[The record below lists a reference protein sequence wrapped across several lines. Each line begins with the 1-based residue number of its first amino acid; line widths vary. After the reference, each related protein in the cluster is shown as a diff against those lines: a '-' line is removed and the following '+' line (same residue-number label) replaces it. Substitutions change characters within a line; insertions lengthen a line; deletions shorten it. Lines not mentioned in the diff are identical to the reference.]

1 MSYVH
6 TRWTYWKTQNY
17 SKRPR
22 GQARRA
28 WPRRAKRVG
37 GWVSENDS
45 IVRVCSPITIPEI
58 PFCLLCSPKLWHIN
72 KKISKN
78 SWKRN
83 MAFVYFFCL
92 HGAKVLV
99 SLAERQKRNK
109 QKTNTLAPWR
119 HAIAKIS
126 FSLKNSQNW
135 LFLGSNRGF
144 GSTKIFI
151 ILVTYLV
158 VILRTKGQK
167 KSSWKLFSTT
177 NEGYHH
183 WHSRQNIPFTRIPFN
198 FCEAHQSMDL
208 KPSEARTKLWR
219 LDGQMKFSVPF
230 HRLVLVNVI

>member
-1 MSYVH
+1 
-6 TRWTYWKTQNY
+6 
-17 SKRPR
+17 
-22 GQARRA
+22 
-28 WPRRAKRVG
+28 
-37 GWVSENDS
+37 
-45 IVRVCSPITIPEI
+45 
-58 PFCLLCSPKLWHIN
+58 
-72 KKISKN
+72 
-78 SWKRN
+78 

-158 VILRTKGQK
+158 LVPGISVRLLHNNWGNNPGANHNANHGSPHTYLDMRKDENLRINHETIIL
-167 KSSWKLFSTT
+167 L
-177 NEGYHH
+177 
-183 WHSRQNIPFTRIPFN
+183 
-198 FCEAHQSMDL
+198 
-208 KPSEARTKLWR
+208 
-219 LDGQMKFSVPF
+219 PF
-230 HRLVLVNVI
+230 HQYISWHFHLEVWAAGCGAVHKLSV

>member
-1 MSYVH
+1 MQRGKHGTLGQLDPFFRSPLGAA
-6 TRWTYWKTQNY
+6 
-17 SKRPR
+17 KRPR

-126 FSLKNSQNW
+126 VSLKNSQNW

-158 VILRTKGQK
+158 IVFYVKWI
-167 KSSWKLFSTT
+167 F
-177 NEGYHH
+177 EGYKGK
-183 WHSRQNIPFTRIPFN
+183 TRG
-198 FCEAHQSMDL
+198 CHVCHLSLEWA
-208 KPSEARTKLWR
+208 KR
-219 LDGQMKFSVPF
+219 MKD
-230 HRLVLVNVI
+230 I

>member
-1 MSYVH
+1 
-6 TRWTYWKTQNY
+6 
-17 SKRPR
+17 
-22 GQARRA
+22 
-28 WPRRAKRVG
+28 
-37 GWVSENDS
+37 
-45 IVRVCSPITIPEI
+45 
-58 PFCLLCSPKLWHIN
+58 
-72 KKISKN
+72 
-78 SWKRN
+78 

-158 VILRTKGQK
+158 YFSYQTLPQVDSWPKVKKFWNYIMRGTNFVQYFAKLEVAATSICKNMPNSRTFIQQT
-167 KSSWKLFSTT
+167 L
-177 NEGYHH
+177 N
-183 WHSRQNIPFTRIPFN
+183 
-198 FCEAHQSMDL
+198 
-208 KPSEARTKLWR
+208 
-219 LDGQMKFSVPF
+219 
-230 HRLVLVNVI
+230 LVKTSIW